1 MLHSNLPPNLTTKPN
16 KLPNG
21 LERPNNI
28 FLFSCGKRILHQ
40 RADGHRTH
48 SARYWSNERTLF
60 SHFIELHVTI

>member
-28 FLFSCGKRILHQ
+28 FLFFI
-40 RADGHRTH
+40 
-48 SARYWSNERTLF
+48 RYQNYKLTIKPKDNTR
-60 SHFIELHVTI
+60 FIG